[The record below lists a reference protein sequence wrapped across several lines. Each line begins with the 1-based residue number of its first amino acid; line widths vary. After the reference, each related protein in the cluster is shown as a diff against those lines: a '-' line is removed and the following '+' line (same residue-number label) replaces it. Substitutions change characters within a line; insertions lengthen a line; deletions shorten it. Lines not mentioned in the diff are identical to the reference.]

1 VAGIEGINGRDV
13 VGRGFARIKRGYDP
27 AEVDAFLV
35 ELAVEIDRLRGQLAF
50 RDEAAVTALRVALQT
65 ADEFVVEAE
74 VEAELLRR
82 SAAAEAE
89 RIFVE
94 VFADAQKIRAEAL
107 EVAERIRDHA
117 TITAEQLRTAAEL
130 EATASLEAIEQLE
143 REAHVAS
150 GRIRAEAAEATEQL
164 RTTAEAHA
172 AETARQARVEA
183 NSVLEEAEVRAHE
196 IVREACVEAD
206 RTLAVVGDETREIDV
221 KATQARQ
228 VLEWQTGRLRSGS
241 ELMAQLAAELEE
253 LTVDG
258 GDVVDLPLL
267 FTEQARDQG

>member
-74 VEAELLRR
+74 VEAE
-82 SAAAEAE
+82 

-150 GRIRAEAAEATEQL
+150 GRIRAEAAEVTEQL
-164 RTTAEAHA
+164 RTAAETHA
-172 AETARQARVEA
+172 AETARQARAEA
-183 NSVLEEAEVRAHE
+183 NSALEEAEVRAHE

-206 RTLAVVGDETREIDV
+206 RTLAVVGDETREVDV